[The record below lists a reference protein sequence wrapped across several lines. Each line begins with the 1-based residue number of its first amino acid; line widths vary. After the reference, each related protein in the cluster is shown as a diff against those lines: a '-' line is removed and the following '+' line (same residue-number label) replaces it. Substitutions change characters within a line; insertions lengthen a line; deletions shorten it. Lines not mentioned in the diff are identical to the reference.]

1 MAVLLVRRMFVMSVW
16 MVSTVSRVTTTTVAE
31 TKRLVSFRANVKATD
46 LVTESAIV
54 CQLMKA
60 GIGAAILEFVR
71 KVIVFLRIWKRAP
84 AAVARRMRTTWH
96 YLAGLAMWRFM
107 VAVIFWIF
115 VAEVEVIR
123 RSRLAETRV
132 ALDLVSGVIRV
143 RAFGDGCRMSS
154 LIIPRVNQA
163 METVPAAKSRPQE
176 MTLRTSDA
184 YIVRFAMW
192 SYEVKTGDGAI
203 VARANA
209 ELVSAPLV
217 RIALRDATTHQGQVR
232 RDEMATLSPT

>member
-1 MAVLLVRRMFVMSVW
+1 M
-16 MVSTVSRVTTTTVAE
+16 
-31 TKRLVSFRANVKATD
+31 
-46 LVTESAIV
+46 
-54 CQLMKA
+54 
-60 GIGAAILEFVR
+60 
-71 KVIVFLRIWKRAP
+71 
-84 AAVARRMRTTWH
+84 
-96 YLAGLAMWRFM
+96 
-107 VAVIFWIF
+107 
-115 VAEVEVIR
+115 
-123 RSRLAETRV
+123 
-132 ALDLVSGVIRV
+132 

-176 MTLRTSDA
+176 MALRTSDA

-217 RIALRDATTHQGQVR
+217 RTAPRIATTHQDQVR
-232 RDEMATLSPT
+232 RDETATLSPM